1 MDVHEGDSLP
11 GHETGRDRPPRADRE
26 DRTWHSLR
34 HTYARVVLEKGAP
47 IFWLSRQLGHSSV
60 QVTQNVYGHW
70 SRSARKT
77 EVEKLAGA
85 FTV

>member
-1 MDVHEGDSLP
+1 M
-11 GHETGRDRPPRADRE
+11 
-26 DRTWHSLR
+26 
-34 HTYARVVLEKGAP
+34 
-47 IFWLSRQLGHSSV
+47 FWLSRQLGHSSV

-70 SRSARKT
+70 SRLARKT